1 MPLKYRSDID
11 GLRAVAVLAVIFFHT
26 NVPGFS
32 GGFVGVDIFF
42 VISGFL
48 ITSII
53 LSDIKQGQ
61 FSLARFYERR
71 IRRIFPAL
79 FPVIAFTLVVGAYLL
94 DASAFDQFGKSITA
108 TTLFYSNILFC
119 RESGYFAAPALQ
131 KPLLHTWSLAVEEQF
146 YIFFPL
152 VMVLIHN
159 YLKSRYLLWILIALV
174 FSLGASI
181 YGVYHYPGVTFYYV
195 PTRAWELLAG
205 SILALGVLPVPSLGW
220 LKNILSFTGLGL
232 IIYSVGFYSEST
244 LFPGYNALVPVL
256 GAWLILYSN
265 RGGGMPIVNKILS
278 VRPLVFIGL
287 ISYSLYLWH
296 WPFVAFAKYLM
307 FRPLLGYEQAG
318 IIFASLAVSVLSWKY
333 IESPFRGRQ
342 MLLPERKRLFAVAGV
357 VMVVASGIGGV
368 IHLQNG
374 MGWRYPETDATLQK
388 VTHNP
393 KIEKLDEWEK
403 ITEKIAEGSIP
414 PIVGAK
420 NVEPSFVLVGDSH
433 ARLMIPA
440 MEYEANIFK
449 LSGFIIP
456 RSGVPFLLGIN
467 SRGIADEVAHNN
479 AVLAFI
485 KNHPG
490 IKTVILVSRWAVYVH
505 GQLTEKNQEF
515 LNIKLHDAFGQYN
528 SDQSNAFLLDVG
540 LMRTV
545 KALLAMHRNVVL
557 VSDVPE
563 IGYDVSRFYAIQSRF
578 PLMVSGLDIRPTIAE
593 YNSRQHEAQ
602 AIMNELALLPGV
614 TLIHPECRMF
624 DENGKGR
631 FMANDE
637 LLYNDG
643 DHLSVAGALYVAPV
657 FDDLFK
663 GMASEAQNIVKAKF

>member
-1 MPLKYRSDID
+1 MLLKYRPDID

-26 NVPGFS
+26 SVPGFS

-53 LSDIKQGQ
+53 LHDIKQGQ
-61 FSLARFYERR
+61 FSIARFYERR
-71 IRRIFPAL
+71 VRRIFPAL
-79 FPVIAFTLVVGAYLL
+79 FPVMAFTLVVGAYLL
-94 DASAFDQFGKSITA
+94 DGSAFDQFGKSIAA

-119 RESGYFAAPALQ
+119 SESGYFAAPALQ

-152 VMVLIHN
+152 VMVLIQK
-159 YLKSRYLLWILIALV
+159 YFKSRYLLWILIAVAL
-174 FSLGASI
+174 SLGASI

-205 SILALGVLPVPSLGW
+205 SILAVGVLPHPSTAW
-220 LKNILSFTGLGL
+220 LKNILSATGLGL
-232 IIYSVGFYSEST
+232 IIYSVGFYNEST
-244 LFPGYNALVPVL
+244 LFPGYNAIIPVL

-265 RGGGMPIVNKILS
+265 MGGGGMSIVNKILS

-296 WPFVAFAKYLM
+296 WPFVAFARYLL
-307 FRPLLGYEQAG
+307 FRPFYGYEQAA
-318 IIFASLAVSVLSWKY
+318 IIVASFAVSILSWKY
-333 IESPFRGRQ
+333 IESPFRGKQ
-342 MLLPERKRLFAVAGV
+342 MLLPERNRLFAVAGV
-357 VMVVASGIGGV
+357 VMVMASGIGGV

-374 MGWRYPETDATLQK
+374 MGWRYPEMDATLQK

-403 ITEKIAEGSIP
+403 ITENIAEGSIP

-420 NVEPSFVLVGDSH
+420 NAAPSFVLVGDSH
-433 ARLMIPA
+433 AMSMTTAL
-440 MEYEANIFK
+440 EYEANLFR

-456 RSGVPFLLGIN
+456 RNGVPFLLGIN

-505 GQLTEKNQEF
+505 GQLIEKNQEF
-515 LNIKLHDAFGQYN
+515 LNIKLHDVFGQYN
-528 SDQSNAFLLDVG
+528 RDQSNAFLLDVG
-540 LMRTV
+540 LKRTV

-557 VSDVPE
+557 VCDVPE
-563 IGYDVSRFYAIQSRF
+563 IGYDVSRFYAISSRF
-578 PLMVSGLDIRPTIAE
+578 PKMVSGLNIRPTIAE
-593 YNSRQHEAQ
+593 YNSRQHEVQ
-602 AIMNELALLPGV
+602 AIMNELAQLPGV
-614 TLIHPECRMF
+614 TLIHPESRMF
-624 DENGKGR
+624 DEHGRGR
-631 FMANDE
+631 FMANGE
-637 LLYNDG
+637 LLYNDSN
-643 DHLSVAGALYVAPV
+643 HLSPAGAIYVAPV

-663 GMASEAQNIVKAKF
+663 AMAQK